1 VHTFLGDFSYYI
13 GMREDV
19 SPGVLFVAKR
29 GVGGDLSDVSAA
41 SIKGGGQ

>member
-1 VHTFLGDFSYYI
+1 VHTFLGDAPYYI
-13 GMREDV
+13 GVREDV

-41 SIKGGGQ
+41 CIKGGSQ